1 MKIETWNGHEIRFVE
16 IEGEWWAIAS
26 DVTDALNIVSSRY
39 VLRNVSDKYKGVYN
53 LHTLGGVQEVLTLNE
68 KGVYRLIMRSNK
80 PEAEAFQDWVFD
92 IIKQLRESNGLAGFE
107 VFKMLDK
114 EHQKEAMT
122 RLQHNLSKPNP
133 KDYVKANTI
142 ANKGVSILYG
152 FPKMIKKADMEAHML
167 PDRER
172 LLDETVNLMI
182 VKEKYNLDI
191 HVSKKIYESI
201 KKGK

>member
-16 IEGEWWAIAS
+16 VEGEWWAIAS
-26 DVTDALNIVSSRY
+26 DVTDALNIGRSRDA
-39 VLRNVSDKYKGVYN
+39 LRNMDQKYKGAYKTR
-53 LHTLGGVQEVLTLNE
+53 TLGGTQEVLTLNE
-68 KGVYRLIMRSNK
+68 KGIYRLIMRSNK

-107 VFKMLDK
+107 VFQMLDK
-114 EHQKEAMT
+114 EHQKEAMA

-172 LLDETVNLMI
+172 LLDETVNLMV

-191 HVSKKIYESI
+191 HVSEKIYESI

>member
-1 MKIETWNGHEIRFVE
+1 MKTEVWNGHEIRFVE
-16 IEGEWWAIAS
+16 VEGEWYAVAKDIA
-26 DVTDALNIVSSRY
+26 DALEYKLTSNMMKLVPKAYFIHSILEGMNSKSILLSEFGIYEAIFSS
-39 VLRNVSDKYKGVYN
+39 
-53 LHTLGGVQEVLTLNE
+53 H
-68 KGVYRLIMRSNK
+68 K
-80 PEAEAFQDWVFD
+80 PQAESFRTWVFD

-114 EHQKEAMT
+114 EHQKEAMA

-172 LLDETVNLMI
+172 LLDETVNLMTI
-182 VKEKYNLDI
+182 KEKYNLDI
-191 HVSKKIYESI
+191 HVSEKIYESI